1 MLVSGFRA
9 LGLDADE
16 RPDGFVIRGSGT
28 HAGGTAD
35 AHGDHRMA
43 MSFAL
48 AALSARGPSHVE
60 GADVVG
66 ISYPGFFDTLE
77 RLVE

>member
-1 MLVSGFRA
+1 M
-9 LGLDADE
+9 
-16 RPDGFVIRGSGT
+16 IRGSGT
-28 HAGGTAD
+28 HAGGTAH

-48 AALSARGPSHVE
+48 AALAARGPSHIE
-60 GADVVG
+60 GAEVVS
-66 ISYPGFFDTLE
+66 ISYPGFFDTLQ